1 VEEFYRRIT
10 VRKTVPLFQ
19 PYRRVLVI
27 ACLVFCSF
35 SSLFAYSGGSGTES
49 DPYQIAA
56 VSDWNDLMNTAS
68 DWNKHFIMTADINL
82 QGIPLIPVGRN
93 WPNFNGVFDGNGH
106 TIRNADINMTSSL
119 YVGLFGYSNGQIRN
133 LGVVDVN
140 ISGRDDTGGLMG
152 YNNGTI
158 IACFVTGSVN
168 GNNGVGGLVGRNGRL
183 GPTITDCY
191 AIATV
196 TGSSSVGGLA
206 GANNDTISD
215 CYAAGTVTG
224 SSSVG
229 GLVGINFGNISNS
242 SSTGSVAGQWN
253 LGGLV
258 GQMNRGSISG
268 CFSTAAVTGID
279 NSLGLGGLVGM
290 AMQGGGIINISNC
303 YSMGNVAGGN
313 NSSFLGGLIGKNMG
327 GAISN
332 CFATG
337 DVNGTTSFIGG
348 LIGAS
353 AGNINSSYFLITS
366 APDNNFGE
374 PLTDEQ
380 MKQQTSFA
388 GWDFV
393 GETENGI
400 QDIWKICNGTNY
412 PKLAWQ
418 KPLSGDFVCPD
429 GVDFYDFAVF
439 AGQWSLE
446 KLSYDIA
453 PPGGDGIVNF
463 LDYALFANNWQGDI
477 NSLAGFSSQWLKSG
491 AYSAD
496 IAPAP
501 AGDCVVNMLDF
512 AAFADNWLK
521 GI

>member
-1 VEEFYRRIT
+1 MVK
-10 VRKTVPLFQ
+10 KTVPLFQ

-27 ACLVFCSF
+27 TCLVFCSS

-68 DWNKHFIMTADINL
+68 DWNKHFIMTADVNL

-106 TIRNADINMTSSL
+106 IIRNADINMTSSL

-168 GNNGVGGLVGRNGRL
+168 GNNEVGGLVGRNGRL

-206 GANNDTISD
+206 GRN
-215 CYAAGTVTG
+215 Y
-224 SSSVG
+224 
-229 GLVGINFGNISNS
+229 GI
-242 SSTGSVAGQWN
+242 
-253 LGGLV
+253 
-258 GQMNRGSISG
+258 
-268 CFSTAAVTGID
+268 
-279 NSLGLGGLVGM
+279 
-290 AMQGGGIINISNC
+290 
-303 YSMGNVAGGN
+303 
-313 NSSFLGGLIGKNMG
+313 
-327 GAISN
+327 ISN

-337 DVNGTTSFIGG
+337 DVSGTTSVGG

-353 AGNINSSYFLITS
+353 AGSINSSYFLITS

-380 MKQQTSFA
+380 MKQQTSFV

-439 AGQWSLE
+439 ANQWSLE

-453 PPGGDGIVNF
+453 PPGGNGIVNF
-463 LDYALFANNWQGDI
+463 LDYALFANNWQGDM
-477 NSLAGFSSQWLKSG
+477 NSLADFSSQWLKSG
-491 AYSAD
+491 AYNAD

-501 AGDCVVNMLDF
+501 AGDGAVNMLDF
-512 AAFADNWLK
+512 AAFADNWLQ